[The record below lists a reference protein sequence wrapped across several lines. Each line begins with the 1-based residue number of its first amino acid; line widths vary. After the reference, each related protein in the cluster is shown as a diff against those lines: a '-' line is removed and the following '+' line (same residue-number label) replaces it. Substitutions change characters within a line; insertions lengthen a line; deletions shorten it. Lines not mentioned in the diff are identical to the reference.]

1 MPTRDPAKNRVYVK
15 KSKDRKK
22 LEIGVEEF
30 NKIHAGEQ
38 QKHLQKLKEEKGE
51 EKFKEDRAT
60 YMKEFMCKKR
70 AKEREE
76 QKQKQ
81 IQEVQRKVSAVSQAR
96 TMTDDLFSSFLS
108 AIPEKR
114 QRGRPKGAKNKPK
127 VVQPTTMSL
136 RPRPR
141 KM

>member
-60 YMKEFMCKKR
+60 YMKEFMRKKR

-81 IQEVQRKVSAVSQAR
+81 IQEVQRKVSAGHFAPTLPVIRTISSSASWNVVDRYASFVSVSLR
-96 TMTDDLFSSFLS
+96 TCSPMCLFSSSVL
-108 AIPEKR
+108 
-114 QRGRPKGAKNKPK
+114 
-127 VVQPTTMSL
+127 
-136 RPRPR
+136 
-141 KM
+141 